1 MKKIASSPRK
11 SKQNQKRQSKKCQ
24 PKTSIYRVGNWSEY
38 NEALKQRGNLTVW
51 FSEAVIEKWY
61 YDGPTKQ
68 GAQFTYSDIAIETAL
83 IFRSLFRLPFR
94 QTQGFVQSL
103 IQLMGLGLDT
113 PDYSVLC
120 RLPARRTALQA
131 GRQEVLKVGLGVQ
144 NTSDGVHACLCDARL
159 PARSAQAGRQ
169 VVVDS
174 TGAKVFGEGEWKVRQ
189 HGWSKRRTWR
199 KLHIALNEATGE
211 ILAETLTT
219 NGMDDASQVDP
230 LLAQVQQEIEAFGA
244 DGAYDKEKVY
254 KALKYPPNQEVPIQP
269 IIPPRRNAKIG
280 QHGNC
285 KDPPLPRDENLR
297 RIRKMGRK
305 GWKQQSGY
313 HRRSIAE
320 TGMSRY
326 KRIFG
331 LQLLA
336 HTLERQQACLQRG
349 APRRQVEARTNCAIL
364 NRMASLGRPD
374 SVKVELG
381 A

>member
-1 MKKIASSPRK
+1 
-11 SKQNQKRQSKKCQ
+11 
-24 PKTSIYRVGNWSEY
+24 
-38 NEALKQRGNLTVW
+38 
-51 FSEAVIEKWY
+51 
-61 YDGPTKQ
+61 
-68 GAQFTYSDIAIETAL
+68 
-83 IFRSLFRLPFR
+83 
-94 QTQGFVQSL
+94 
-103 IQLMGLGLDT
+103 MGLGLDT

-120 RLPARRTALQA
+120 R
-131 GRQEVLKVGLGVQ
+131 RQEVLKVGLGVQ
-144 NTSDGVHACLCDARL
+144 NTSDGVH
-159 PARSAQAGRQ
+159 

-219 NGMDDASQVDP
+219 NGMDDASLDP

-297 RIRKMGRK
+297 NERWDGVLARNVRYKSWR
-305 GWKQQSGY
+305 QQVPEPTLS
-313 HRRSIAE
+313 SIA
-320 TGMSRY
+320 
-326 KRIFG
+326 
-331 LQLLA
+331 
-336 HTLERQQACLQRG
+336 
-349 APRRQVEARTNCAIL
+349 
-364 NRMASLGRPD
+364 SL
-374 SVKVELG
+374 
-381 A
+381 

>member
-113 PDYSVLC
+113 PACACPHADRPDYSVLC

-144 NTSDGVHACLCDARL
+144 NTSDGVH
-159 PARSAQAGRQ
+159 

-269 IIPPRRNAKIG
+269 IIPPRRNAKT
-280 QHGNC
+280 C
-285 KDPPLPRDENLR
+285 LP
-297 RIRKMGRK
+297 
-305 GWKQQSGY
+305 S
-313 HRRSIAE
+313 A
-320 TGMSRY
+320 
-326 KRIFG
+326 
-331 LQLLA
+331 
-336 HTLERQQACLQRG
+336 QA
-349 APRRQVEARTNCAIL
+349 
-364 NRMASLGRPD
+364 GRPARQ
-374 SVKVELG
+374 L
-381 A
+381 

>member
-1 MKKIASSPRK
+1 MFGLNEQPQGPKWDLGNVEQAFMLSESPFKAPAISYTLNWVKILSRKSDPFDQEPVMKKIASSPRK

-120 RLPARRTALQA
+120 R
-131 GRQEVLKVGLGVQ
+131 RQEVLKVGLGVQ
-144 NTSDGVHACLCDARL
+144 NTSDGVH
-159 PARSAQAGRQ
+159 

-320 TGMSRY
+320 TGMSRG
-326 KRIFG
+326 FV
-331 LQLLA
+331 A
-336 HTLERQQACLQRG
+336 
-349 APRRQVEARTNCAIL
+349 RRCR
-364 NRMASLGRPD
+364 R
-374 SVKVELG
+374 
-381 A
+381 

>member
-1 MKKIASSPRK
+1 MRKIASSPRK

-24 PKTSIYRVGNWSEY
+24 PKTSIYRIGNWSEY
-38 NEALKQRGNLTVW
+38 NQALKQRGSLTVW
-51 FSEAVIEKWY
+51 FSEAVIEGWY
-61 YDGPTKQ
+61 YEGPTKQ
-68 GAQFTYSDIAIETAL
+68 GAQFTYSDIAIKTAL

-94 QTQGFVQSL
+94 QTEGFVQSL

-131 GRQEVLKVGLGVQ
+131 GRQEVLKVDLDVQ
-144 NTSDGVHACLCDARL
+144 NTSDGVHACLCDAR
-159 PARSAQAGRQ
+159 RQ

-199 KLHIALNEATGE
+199 KLHIAVDEATGE

-230 LLAQVQQEIEAFGA
+230 LLAQIQQEIERFGA

-254 KALKYPPNQEVPIQP
+254 KALKHPPNQEVPIQP
-269 IIPPRRNAKIG
+269 IIPPRRNAKTW

-285 KDPPLPRDENLR
+285 KHPPLPRDENLR
-297 RIRKMGRK
+297 KIRKKGRK
-305 GWKQQSGY
+305 GWKQECGY
-313 HRRSIAE
+313 YRRSIAE

-331 LQLLA
+331 PHLLA